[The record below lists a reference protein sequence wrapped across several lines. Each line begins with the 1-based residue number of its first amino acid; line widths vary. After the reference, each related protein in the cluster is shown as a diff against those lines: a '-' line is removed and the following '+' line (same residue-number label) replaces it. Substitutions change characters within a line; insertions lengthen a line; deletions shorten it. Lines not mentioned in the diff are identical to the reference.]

1 MDMVIDV
8 LHAVAVVAVALG
20 TVPELHVGVVR
31 IGDAADRALVEV
43 AAALLDLLLCLLK
56 LMVWGLAR

>member
-31 IGDAADRALVEV
+31 IGDAADRALVE
-43 AAALLDLLLCLLK
+43 LSLIHI
-56 LMVWGLAR
+56 